1 MCVQTS
7 FLLTAHTRTKLL
19 RDSQL
24 VDDPQQAVPAGGALV
39 LQLVVVEEQQG
50 AQHLPAA
57 DDGGHILE
65 GGSRPGEAGHCGR
78 QKESKLKR
86 MGLHCH
92 HVFYITLAFVYRP
105 SIAGMSAWGL
115 ARLVKGA
122 FRSTTANR
130 GGMSDCRADR

>member
-1 MCVQTS
+1 MCVC
-7 FLLTAHTRTKLL
+7 L
-19 RDSQL
+19 SQL

-57 DDGGHILE
+57 DDGGHVLE
-65 GGSRPGEAGHCGR
+65 GGGRPGEAGHCGPAEPE
-78 QKESKLKR
+78 Q
-86 MGLHCH
+86 
-92 HVFYITLAFVYRP
+92 TLADEFTLPSCFFYLVLAFGDRP

-122 FRSTTANR
+122 FRSTTAKS

>member
-1 MCVQTS
+1 MCVYTS
-7 FLLTAHTRTKLL
+7 FWLTAHTHIKLL

-65 GGSRPGEAGHCGR
+65 GRSRPGEAGHCGR

-86 MGLHCH
+86 MRLHCQ
-92 HVFYITLAFVYRP
+92 HVSYILHWHLFTDPLLQVCRR
-105 SIAGMSAWGL
+105 GAWLGW
-115 ARLVKGA
+115 
-122 FRSTTANR
+122 
-130 GGMSDCRADR
+130 